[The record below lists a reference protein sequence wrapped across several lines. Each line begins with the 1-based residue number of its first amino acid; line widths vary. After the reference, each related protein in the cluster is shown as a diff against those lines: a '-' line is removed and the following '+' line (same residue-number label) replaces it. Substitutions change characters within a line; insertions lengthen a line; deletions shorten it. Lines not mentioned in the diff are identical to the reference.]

1 MKIRE
6 EIMLFI
12 LKKYNRWKIR
22 LLEVYGCLKNMTI
35 GKKKKINKGLNFLLN
50 GKSIVFEKWATQIEK
65 YNTLN
70 PSSSKRSTIWA

>member
-35 GKKKKINKGLNFLLN
+35 GKKKKINKGLNFLSN
-50 GKSIVFEKWATQIEK
+50 GKSIVFEK
-65 YNTLN
+65 
-70 PSSSKRSTIWA
+70 